1 SRQGPFAHQ
10 LECTFCY
17 ADGTHAVVNPAWP
30 QAVLGD
36 PKTRSLLPEDVVA
49 RHEYVLKSQFGVAF
63 AVVEAKDGKVAKD
76 SDAGGVGG
84 DNQHGLLAV
93 GLSFW
98 AGLAHD
104 DEHLEI
110 GPHAVRAKP
119 LPPVKYI
126 PIEGLIRAFRCV
138 TGNPFHA

>member
-1 SRQGPFAHQ
+1 M
-10 LECTFCY
+10 
-17 ADGTHAVVNPAWP
+17 VNPAWP

-36 PKTRSLLPEDVVA
+36 PKTRSLLQEDVVV
-49 RHEYVLKSQFGVAF
+49 RDEYVLKFQFGVAF
-63 AVVEAKDGKVAKD
+63 AVVEAEDGKVAKD

-93 GLSFW
+93 GLSLW

-104 DEHLEI
+104 DEHLEV
-110 GPHAVRAKP
+110 GPHAVRAKR

-126 PIEGLIRAFRCV
+126 PIEGLIRASGGV
-138 TGNPFHA
+138 VGHSFHAHGHIGGI